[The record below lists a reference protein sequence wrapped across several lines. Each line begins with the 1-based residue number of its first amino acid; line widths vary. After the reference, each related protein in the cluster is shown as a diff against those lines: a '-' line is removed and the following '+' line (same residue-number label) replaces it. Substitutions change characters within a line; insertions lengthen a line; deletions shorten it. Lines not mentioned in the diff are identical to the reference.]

1 MINGGLCEK
10 DGVSFQAILL
20 HELIHAIHA
29 RVQQAQHKIQNNYK
43 SKGDRNKRL
52 ATPTEQQIERVAS
65 DFHSHAKAL
74 LQAIEHIDPNWG
86 VEKGY
91 TKEYWLSDTEMVPHL
106 ATVWLAVNKKVETE
120 LLFGPAAPLYTMHT
134 NHETLKSHFTAC
146 FDDLDAMKKIPNDG
160 LHDEVTGLSR
170 IPINYDSILHE
181 AVGQGRW
188 PLVQTK

>member
-1 MINGGLCEK
+1 MLLCSFSPTVTTLQNGAKCSRHHTKACLL
-10 DGVSFQAILL
+10 VTL
-20 HELIHAIHA
+20 HE
-29 RVQQAQHKIQNNYK
+29 
-43 SKGDRNKRL
+43 
-52 ATPTEQQIERVAS
+52 IE
-65 DFHSHAKAL
+65 KL
-74 LQAIEHIDPNWG
+74 DPNWG
-86 VEKGY
+86 KEKGY
-91 TKEYWLSDTEMVPHL
+91 TKEYWLSDTELVPHL

>member
-1 MINGGLCEK
+1 MC
-10 DGVSFQAILL
+10 
-20 HELIHAIHA
+20 
-29 RVQQAQHKIQNNYK
+29 
-43 SKGDRNKRL
+43 
-52 ATPTEQQIERVAS
+52 
-65 DFHSHAKAL
+65 
-74 LQAIEHIDPNWG
+74 W
-86 VEKGY
+86 Y
-91 TKEYWLSDTEMVPHL
+91 TRDYWLSDIEMVPHL
-106 ATVWLAVNKKVETE
+106 ATVWLAVNKKVKPG

-188 PLVQTK
+188 PLVQTQ